1 VSPVRGMIARLTDIL
16 INAWNIISAVIQV
29 ASNIENLSGALLLFL
44 TPYRQ

>member
-29 ASNIENLSGALLLFL
+29 ASNIENLSGALFAIFNPL
-44 TPYRQ
+44 